1 LGQNVPPE
9 HEQLEAD
16 WLSSELD
23 RCRQYAREAYTEQD
37 DIQRRLFLA
46 NLVGTLDTLYT
57 HFRLVEEPP
66 QSGQHYQEPDH
77 AKKNSWFGWT
87 K

>member
-1 LGQNVPPE
+1 MPPE

-16 WLSSELD
+16 WLSEELN
-23 RCRQYAREAYTEQD
+23 RCRQYAREAYTEAD
-37 DIQRRLFLA
+37 ENQRRLFLA

-57 HFRLVEEPP
+57 HFRLEEAP
-66 QSGQHYQEPDH
+66 QGGQHYQEPDH

>member
-1 LGQNVPPE
+1 VPPE

-16 WLSSELD
+16 WLSSELY
-23 RCRQYAREAYTEQD
+23 RCSQYAREAYTETD
-37 DIQRRLFLA
+37 DAQRRLFLA

-57 HFRLVEEPP
+57 HFRLVEEPNP
-66 QSGQHYQEPDH
+66 QHHQEPDH
-77 AKKNSWFGWT
+77 ARKNSWFGWS